1 MNKLFSIL
9 VISLILISNKIYPQI
24 TIQYAKLDANNIS
37 SYFWNTGLFD
47 RNPTLYNSPGFEWP
61 KDSGKHA
68 IFSTGL
74 TLAGRVDGLI
84 RMAACKY
91 QSEYAPGY
99 CIDSIPYTNSNFKVY
114 KVSRGDN
121 QNTNPDWA
129 NWGLMVPYGAP
140 YVDVNLNGIYEPAI
154 DTPGVRNAAST
165 IFVCITDG
173 FISTHQ
179 QSNDFGGNTLPL
191 YAEVHLT
198 AWAYTQLVYADMQF
212 IKFEI
217 INKGKKSWT
226 NFYSA
231 VTCDPDLGQAEDD
244 FLCCDTIRNLGI
256 CYNAD
261 SVDGYGGGNVYGLNP
276 PASGIKILKGLINK
290 SVIPYVALG
299 MTSFNFCTNVT
310 GAPPPCEA
318 FPNGQ
323 PLNAYYFMKG
333 FKGDSSNWMDRT
345 QPLPQYHKKTK
356 FCYYGDPE
364 TNLGWTEKKGCVQN
378 CGGDSG
384 YILFMN
390 PMGDR
395 TFTMG
400 CGAHSF
406 NFLPGDTQTV
416 YICQMVARG
425 TSNVNSVTKLKQL
438 ADVAQNLYNS
448 NFIIGVRQISSVV
461 PEKNALFQNYP
472 NPFNPTTSIKYQVE
486 SMKHIKLV
494 VFDILGRE
502 VATLVN
508 QKQSP
513 GTYEVIW
520 DARHGGSS
528 ALPSGVYFCRM
539 SVDNQWFETRRLIL
553 MK

>member
-1 MNKLFSIL
+1 MKKIFSVL
-9 VISLILISNKIYPQI
+9 VIFVILFSNKIFPQI

-37 SYFWNTGLFD
+37 SYFINNGMFD
-47 RNPTLYNSPGFEWP
+47 RNPTVQNSPGFEWP
-61 KDSGKHA
+61 KGSSKHA

-84 RMAACKY
+84 RMSACKH

-99 CIDSIPYTNSNFKVY
+99 CIDSVPYTNSNFKVY

-140 YVDVNLNGIYEPAI
+140 YVDVNLNGIYEPAT

-165 IFVCITDG
+165 IFLCFTDG
-173 FISTHQ
+173 FLSSHNPNN
-179 QSNDFGGNTLPL
+179 SFGGGTRPL
-191 YAEVHLT
+191 YAEIRMT
-198 AWAYTQLVYADMQF
+198 AWAYTQLAYADIQF

-217 INKGKKSWT
+217 INKGKKPWT
-226 NFYSA
+226 NFYA
-231 VTCDPDLGQAEDD
+231 AITCDPDLGQATDD
-244 FLCCDTIRNLGI
+244 YLCCDTIRNLGI

-261 SVDGYGGGNVYGLNP
+261 SVDGYGSVYEYGLNP

-290 SVIPYVALG
+290 SVIPYTALG
-299 MTSFNFCTNVT
+299 MTAFNFCTNST
-310 GAPPPCEA
+310 GAPPPCES
-318 FPNGQ
+318 FPGGD
-323 PLNAYYFMKG
+323 PLGAYYYMKG
-333 FKGDSSNWMDRT
+333 FKKDSSNWMDRS

-364 TNLGWTEKKGCVQN
+364 TNLGWTEKKGWVQN
-378 CGGDSG
+378 CMGDSG
-384 YILFMN
+384 MVSNIN
-390 PMGDR
+390 PSGDR
-395 TFTMG
+395 TFTLG

-406 NFLPGDTQTV
+406 SFLPGDTQTV

-448 NFIIGVRQISSVV
+448 NFTIGVRQISSVV
-461 PEKNALFQNYP
+461 PDKFALYQNYP

-486 SMKHIKLV
+486 SIKHIKLV
-494 VFDILGRE
+494 VYDIVGKE

-508 QKQSP
+508 QKQEA
-513 GTYEVIW
+513 GTYEVMW
-520 DARHGGSS
+520 DAGSM
-528 ALPSGVYFCRM
+528 PSGIYYCRI
-539 SVDNQWFETRRLIL
+539 SADNKFYDAIKTVLL
-553 MK
+553 K